1 MRSLDKML
9 YMVYTGH
16 KNPERDK
23 QHRFISE
30 KRQAAWVAAEAK
42 RAEKNKARRL
52 DAGVILKP

>member
-23 QHRFISE
+23 KHRFISE
-30 KRQAAWVAAEAK
+30 KRQVALVKIDQARKAK
-42 RAEKNKARRL
+42 IKARL
-52 DAGVILKP
+52 VDAGIVTP